1 MNRQSLFGLQSFW
14 EVGGFSP
21 LWGVGGVVGHGEV
34 LYNQMCQEGSSY
46 IKSWLFS
53 YRCDSDIFTYL
64 SSLEI
69 GSVRGYNLGERSLL
83 SPQLGQERVE
93 FLQRWAFRQVVSPHL
108 ASFAWGTPGS
118 DLTAPAICGSGPQL
132 GSIGASDA

>member
-1 MNRQSLFGLQSFW
+1 MT
-14 EVGGFSP
+14 
-21 LWGVGGVVGHGEV
+21 
-34 LYNQMCQEGSSY
+34 
-46 IKSWLFS
+46 SWLFS

-69 GSVRGYNLGERSLL
+69 GSVRGYNLGERILL

-118 DLTAPAICGSGPQL
+118 DLTAPAICGSGPLL